1 MNKTVKYIAVFVAG
15 YFIGFYEYKYKV
27 AKDIAL
33 NYVNK
38 DIEGSKKEEGSK

>member
-1 MNKTVKYIAVFVAG
+1 MNKTLKYIAVFAAG

-27 AKDIAL
+27 IKAIAL

-38 DIEGSKKEEGSK
+38 DIEGSKKEEESK

>member
-1 MNKTVKYIAVFVAG
+1 MNKTVKYIAVFAAG

-27 AKDIAL
+27 TKAVAL

-38 DIEGSKKEEGSK
+38 DVEGSKKEEESK